1 MSKFFKACALLGVFG
16 INSAYAQLNIDVMGP
31 YEINLEGLFQADTNR
46 FNNDARLLSNAPLSA
61 TQRVSQTLLDDSN
74 MRRAELILR
83 GKGEA
88 DDFIIGFDARQNRW
102 LDVNYRRRI
111 GAQFLRIGQ
120 TKQPNSFEELMST
133 RHNDFVAKASITS
146 AFAIARRLGVELA
159 GGTDR
164 WAYQVSAFG
173 RELDNPGQRANGY
186 GGRLTYAPIYEIN
199 ETFEALHAVH
209 LGLSF
214 INFDPTANTVRLT
227 ARPEADFANIR
238 LIDSANL
245 TDADGARQYGA
256 EAAYFL
262 KNLKLQA
269 EYVDADYARQ
279 TRPTYSPEGYYLSAV
294 YNVTGEK
301 FVYRN
306 GLYTTP
312 PPLNFSGMVQLT
324 ARFSHL
330 NANSGGVF
338 GGKQDIATI
347 GANLY
352 LRNNFKLMLNQSF
365 VDGERG
371 AFSNDPNILE
381 FRAQF
386 HF

>member
-1 MSKFFKACALLGVFG
+1 MKKLIKTCALISAFG
-16 INSAYAQLNIDVMGP
+16 INSAYAQLNIDVIGP
-31 YEINLEGLFQADTNR
+31 YEINFEGLFQADTNR
-46 FNNDARLLSNAPLSA
+46 FNNDVRLLSNAPLSA
-61 TQRVSQTLLDDSN
+61 TQRISQTLLDDSN

-102 LDVNYRRRI
+102 LDVNYRRRV

-120 TKQPNSFEELMST
+120 TKQPNSFEELTST
-133 RHNDFVAKASITS
+133 RHNDFVAKAGITS
-146 AFAIARRLGVELA
+146 AFAIARRVGAELA

-164 WAYQVSAFG
+164 WAYQVSAFT
-173 RELDNPGQRANGY
+173 RELDNPGQRSNGF
-186 GGRLTYAPIYEIN
+186 GGRVTYAPIYKIN

-209 LGLSF
+209 LGLSLIKF
-214 INFDPTANTVRLT
+214 NPTDNLVRLS

-238 LIDSANL
+238 LIDSANV
-245 TDADGARQYGA
+245 TDADDARQYGL

-269 EYVDADYARQ
+269 EYVDADYSRK
-279 TRPTYSPEGYYLSAV
+279 TRPDYSPEGYYLSAV

-306 GLYTTP
+306 GLFVTP
-312 PPLNFSGMVQLT
+312 APLNFSGMVQLT
-324 ARFSHL
+324 ARYSHL
-330 NANSGGVF
+330 NANSGGIF

-371 AFSNDPNILE
+371 VFSNDPNVLE